1 MSRILPLALLFPA
14 LALAEGPPPGTYDHV
29 NSGGTFM
36 QTNTSLLN
44 LSPGQTG
51 YSPGINSNPVPYTGP
66 SPFSSF
72 TPSPSVQGSS
82 GSPSGNGKS
91 SGNGQPAGNG
101 QSASGGSRNPLE
113 STPEQTGFTQ
123 ETGGNTGGT
132 ATTNTGAS
140 TNQFVPVTLESNGT
154 TVNATEQTTTTSG
167 VTTPITNTVT
177 NTVTYAPYN
186 PNLIAIGISS
196 PSGVVT
202 PYFGATGNVAL
213 LSSADITYTS
223 GLPSGI
229 NLCSNC
235 APISGGFSSA
245 IHLVGAANP
254 VTGSAAGMNFGR
266 WTTSTGFVSSYSTPI
281 GNQYNPATPWIY
293 GPQGYIDPVAGV
305 PVSLSG
311 TFSYQLDG
319 STAPIDRSTGNGG
332 TLTSASLS
340 ADFTHLTV
348 NASIGLSMN
357 GVAWSANATGMSI
370 SNAQF
375 SAMPGSGLTINQGG
389 SPCSGCGGQLSG
401 AFTGQNYAGALLSY
415 NLFDTG
421 GTNLYGA
428 AALTR
433 NYAGNT
439 NPAVTNGAPTPT
451 GNYFVAY
458 SGNGIQISSSAG
470 NSGNVLTSFGSS
482 SVSSGS
488 YSISYSTSVSCTS
501 CTGSASGDV
510 ANTGIYYGTWNSGTI
525 TSSFNTNW
533 STSPGQFH
541 WITGPEVYPVYLAQV
556 LTGTATFPLAG
567 GTSPTDQ
574 NGNTGTLNSGSLFV
588 NFDQQKVGISLS
600 LSVNSHNWS
609 VTTPAGNEMPLQGS
623 NGVGNTSFAG
633 FGALSGS
640 VGPGNLSVTMD
651 GSAASGNLSGQLSG
665 TGITGAMVDYN
676 LSGNSASLYQS
687 VNGVAAFSSTP
698 FSTTTPYQLVAISS
712 TDLLSTSTS
721 TSTYTSTYTSSG
733 LGAAINALSRIS
745 SSAGN
750 LTGFD
755 ISPVDGGSS
764 ASFSLSQGSSTATD
778 MGSDPVSGISWGR
791 WQGGVISYTDRS
803 SGAAGTIT
811 LAGGLHWVSGP
822 VETGPVTLP
831 TSGTYTYIFAGGTHP
846 TDNLGN
852 VGVLNSAT
860 LSADFT
866 AQTVGVG
873 INATV
878 AGSTLNAQASGV
890 PINQGMTFK
899 ASTSIPSGTA
909 GNLSVSCSGSCGAST
924 SGTIAG
930 AFTGAGATGAG
941 VTYMLQR
948 LGGISPGSIS
958 GVAAFHR

>member
-1 MSRILPLALLFPA
+1 M
-14 LALAEGPPPGTYDHV
+14 
-29 NSGGTFM
+29 
-36 QTNTSLLN
+36 
-44 LSPGQTG
+44 
-51 YSPGINSNPVPYTGP
+51 
-66 SPFSSF
+66 
-72 TPSPSVQGSS
+72 
-82 GSPSGNGKS
+82 
-91 SGNGQPAGNG
+91 
-101 QSASGGSRNPLE
+101 
-113 STPEQTGFTQ
+113 
-123 ETGGNTGGT
+123 
-132 ATTNTGAS
+132 TGAS
-140 TNQFVPVTLESNGT
+140 TNQYNPVNMENGGT
-154 TVNATEQTTTTSG
+154 TVNATEQTTTTAG
-167 VTTPITNTVT
+167 VTTPIT

-186 PNLIAIGISS
+186 PNLIAIGISGPNGIMS
-196 PSGVVT
+196 PF
-202 PYFGATGNVAL
+202 FGTAGNVAL
-213 LSSADITYTS
+213 LSSADIAYTS
-223 GLPSGI
+223 GYPSGI
-229 NLCSNC
+229 NICSHC
-235 APISGGFSSA
+235 SSYSGSYSSSIS
-245 IHLVGAANP
+245 LVGASGP

-266 WTTSTGFVSSYSTPI
+266 WTVSTGLISSFSSPI

-305 PVSLSG
+305 PASLSG

-319 STAPIDRSTGNGG
+319 SPPPIDRSTGNTG

-357 GVAWSANATGMSI
+357 GVSWSANATGMSI
-370 SNAQF
+370 GNAQF

-389 SPCSGCGGQLSG
+389 SPCSACGGQLSG
-401 AFTGQNYAGALLSY
+401 AFTGQNYAGAILSY
-415 NLFDTG
+415 NLFDTA

-439 NPAVTNGAPTPT
+439 NPVVTNGTPAPT

-458 SGNGIQISSSAG
+458 YGGGIQTSSSAG
-470 NSGNVLTSFGSS
+470 TTGNVLTSFGSS

-488 YSISYSTSVSCTS
+488 YYFSYSTSVSCTN

-510 ANTGIYYGTWNSGTI
+510 ANTGIYYGTWDSGTI
-525 TSSFNTNW
+525 TNISDTRW
-533 STSPGQFH
+533 SASPGQFH

-623 NGVGNTSFAG
+623 NGIGNTSFSG
-633 FGALSGS
+633 FGGLSGS
-640 VGPGNLSVTMD
+640 TGPGNLSITLD

-676 LSGNSASLYQS
+676 LNGNSASLYQS

-698 FSTTTPYQLVAISS
+698 FSTSTPYQLVAISS
-712 TDLLSTSTS
+712 TDLLSTSS
-721 TSTYTSTYTSSG
+721 YSSQFFSSSG
-733 LGAAINALSRIS
+733 LGAAINAISRIS
-745 SSAGN
+745 ASAGN
-750 LTGFD
+750 LAGFD
-755 ISPVDGGSS
+755 VSPVDGGSY
-764 ASFSLSQGSSTATD
+764 ASISLSQGSSTATD
-778 MGSDPVSGISWGR
+778 LGNDPVSGISWGR
-791 WQGGVISYTDRS
+791 WQGGVISYSDRS
-803 SGAAGTIT
+803 SGSAGTIA
-811 LAGGLHWVSGP
+811 LAGGLHWISGP

-831 TSGTYTYIFAGGTHP
+831 TSGTYTYTFAGGTHP

-860 LSADFT
+860 LNADFT

-890 PINQGMTFK
+890 PITQGVTFK
-899 ASTSIPSGTA
+899 ASSSIPSGTA
-909 GNLSVSCSGSCGAST
+909 GNLSVSCSGNCGTST
-924 SGTIAG
+924 SGTIVG

-941 VTYMLQR
+941 VTYMLQK
-948 LGGISPGSIS
+948 LGGINPGSIS